1 MITLTHE
8 QLEKARINSAFEDV
22 TVWDRDEV
30 IDGQMIEYSKLLMM
44 QIDEDEQNDIICDH
58 TTECNL
64 LPFNQNGLQSDEWFY
79 QFETHLL
86 KVFES
91 QIIEHLNSEFDK
103 FAQKYAEEQ
112 NATHHS
118 GE

>member
-1 MITLTHE
+1 MIKLTHE
-8 QLEKARINSAFEDV
+8 QLEQARRNSAFEDI
-22 TVWDRDEV
+22 TVWDWEEV
-30 IDGQMIEYSKLLMM
+30 IDGQMIEYSKLCMLL
-44 QIDEDEQNDIICDH
+44 IDEGEQNDIVCDH

-64 LPFNQNGLQSDEWFY
+64 LPFNQNGLQSNEWFY

-103 FAQKYAEEQ
+103 YAQNYEQ
-112 NATHHS
+112 EQINTHQS